1 MDVAGAQAR
10 TIPLLLRHPAAPFRG
25 SASVAFSC
33 GGSRRSWAATATAD
47 GEDGGG
53 RGYERVAMDT
63 PGAYRLV
70 DRTTGRSVIVW
81 GGVDDGDEPSVPSS
95 EVFSRTARD
104 FSADRSASKG
114 SAQFGNFKCVFITSV
129 DVRAKFSQQY
139 SM

>member
-1 MDVAGAQAR
+1 
-10 TIPLLLRHPAAPFRG
+10 
-25 SASVAFSC
+25 
-33 GGSRRSWAATATAD
+33 
-47 GEDGGG
+47 
-53 RGYERVAMDT
+53 MDT

-81 GGVDDGDEPSVPSS
+81 GGVDDGDDPTVVPSP
-95 EVFSRTARD
+95 EVLSRTTSD

-129 DVRAKFSQQY
+129 DVRAKLSQQY